1 MRHRFGSLWW
11 KHTHTFRMEPSCMN
25 ETDAVAEL
33 TSAIPKPL
41 QFDLLNKPL
50 TRDTFHVPC
59 YCASA
64 MGCTGEY
71 SADEVQMQLPV
82 LSGEPV
88 ILKITSKKS

>member
-1 MRHRFGSLWW
+1 
-11 KHTHTFRMEPSCMN
+11 MN
-25 ETDAVAEL
+25 GTDVVAEL

-41 QFDLLNKPL
+41 QIDLLNKRSSGSEAGDPQCAFVLHIARL
-50 TRDTFHVPC
+50 TRDAVPR

-71 SADEVQMQLPV
+71 SADDVQMQSPV